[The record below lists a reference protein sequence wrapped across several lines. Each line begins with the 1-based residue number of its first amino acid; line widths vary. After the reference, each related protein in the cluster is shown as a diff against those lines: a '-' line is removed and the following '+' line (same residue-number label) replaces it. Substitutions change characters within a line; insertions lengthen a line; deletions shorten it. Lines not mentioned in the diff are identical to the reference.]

1 MPRPTKNLH
10 ACALSAETIEDL
22 AMKKC
27 IVKEMMVPLSEY
39 ATVSESDSLADA
51 VIALEESQKHFDPSR
66 YRHRAILVLD
76 DQGRVSG
83 KIDQIDLLKALEP
96 KYDTLQ
102 NRTGM
107 AHLVFT
113 KKFMESMLT
122 SYSLWEKPME
132 EICSK
137 GANRRLK
144 DFMHVPAES
153 EYIEED
159 ASLDVAIHLLIS
171 QRFQSLLVTRE
182 GEVVGIL
189 RLTDVFTEVVD
200 AVKACRLQ
208 HGCGKDRFLRSYLTS
223 LGGGD
228 GRGHR
233 GGIAASALRLH
244 CIQFRGF
251 DIFEIALS
259 FGCQNASHR
268 RNETGKRRL
277 LAASA
282 ARIRKIEKEGI
293 SQGPG
298 QLQLH
303 ASFQPAAVADVL
315 QRFPRKL
322 GIPPGRKFRCLQGF

>member
-1 MPRPTKNLH
+1 
-10 ACALSAETIEDL
+10 
-22 AMKKC
+22 MKKR

-51 VIALEESQKHFDPSR
+51 VVALEKSQKHFDPSR

-102 NRTGM
+102 TRTGM

-137 GANRRLK
+137 GANRRVK

-153 EYIEED
+153 EYIEEN

-171 QRFQSLLVTRE
+171 QRFQSLLVTRD

-189 RLTDVFTEVVD
+189 RLTDVFTEVVH
-200 AVKACRLQ
+200 AIKAC
-208 HGCGKDRFLRSYLTS
+208 S
-223 LGGGD
+223 L
-228 GRGHR
+228 
-233 GGIAASALRLH
+233 
-244 CIQFRGF
+244 
-251 DIFEIALS
+251 
-259 FGCQNASHR
+259 
-268 RNETGKRRL
+268 
-277 LAASA
+277 
-282 ARIRKIEKEGI
+282 
-293 SQGPG
+293 
-298 QLQLH
+298 
-303 ASFQPAAVADVL
+303 
-315 QRFPRKL
+315 
-322 GIPPGRKFRCLQGF
+322 